1 MTPLRLKVEPVVLVV
16 VAVMAVEEG
25 RMSVV
30 DEEELER
37 LKEEPVMLVV
47 VLVVEGRMS
56 VVDGV
61 VDGVV
66 LEFTTMDGGAAT

>member
-16 VAVMAVEEG
+16 VAVEEG
-25 RMSVV
+25 RMRLV

-37 LKEEPVMLVV
+37 LKVEPVMLVV

-56 VVDGV
+56 VVG
-61 VDGVV
+61 GVV
-66 LEFTTMDGGAAT
+66 LEFTTMDGVAAT